1 MIHILFLILKIIG
14 WILLFLLAILLL
26 LILTILFYPV
36 KYRFS
41 AQGENTLDTLV
52 ADGKVSWLF
61 HLISGSASY
70 EHGELKW
77 KLRLAW
83 KKFDSSEEEQNE
95 TSEKSV
101 APEPL
106 EKEPLEDEKKS
117 EIKDNPPEKDVK
129 IEKAS
134 EKGTKIEKE
143 PKIEKGSKIEKEPGI
158 EKESGAEKTKVR
170 EEQRSENVQT
180 ESKLKKIKYTFRK
193 LCGTIKKAGEKK
205 EFLTAFLTYEKHQ
218 RAFEAVK
225 KELCHLLHV
234 LKPKKLQANV
244 TFGFSD
250 PSWTGYMLAFL
261 GSIYGLIGEYVQIQ
275 PDFEERKLEGNAS
288 AEGKVRVI
296 YFAVPA
302 WKLFWNKD
310 VKITYKHIRKY
321 IK

>member
-36 KYRFS
+36 KYRLS
-41 AQGENTLDTLV
+41 AKGENTLDTLV
-52 ADGKVSWLF
+52 AYGKVSWLF

-83 KKFDSSEEEQNE
+83 KKFDSSEEEQKE
-95 TSEKSV
+95 TSEKPV
-101 APEPL
+101 VPEPL
-106 EKEPLEDEKKS
+106 EKEPLEGKKT
-117 EIKDNPPEKDVK
+117 EVKNNPPEKDVK

-134 EKGTKIEKE
+134 EKE

-158 EKESGAEKTKVR
+158 EKESGTEKTKVR
-170 EEQRSENVQT
+170 EERRSESVQT
-180 ESKLKKIKYTFRK
+180 ESKLKKIKYTFQK

-288 AEGKVRVI
+288 AEGKIRVI

>member
-14 WILLFLLAILLL
+14 WILLFLLVILLL

-36 KYRFS
+36 RYRLS
-41 AQGENTLDTLV
+41 AKGENTLDTLV

-83 KKFDSSEEEQNE
+83 KKFASSKEEQNE

-101 APEPL
+101 APDPL

-129 IEKAS
+129 IDKAS

-143 PKIEKGSKIEKEPGI
+143 PGI
-158 EKESGAEKTKVR
+158 EKESGTEKTKAR
-170 EEQRSENVQT
+170 EERRPENVQT
-180 ESKLKKIKYTFRK
+180 ESKLKKIKYTFQK

-250 PSWTGYMLAFL
+250 PSWTGYLLAFL

-288 AEGKVRVI
+288 AEGKIRVI

>member
-41 AQGENTLDTLV
+41 AKGENTLDTLV

-70 EHGELKW
+70 EHGELQW

-83 KKFDSSEEEQNE
+83 KKFASSEEEQNE

-101 APEPL
+101 VPEPL

-134 EKGTKIEKE
+134 EKE

-158 EKESGAEKTKVR
+158 EKESGTEKTKVR
-170 EEQRSENVQT
+170 EERRSESVQT
-180 ESKLKKIKYTFRK
+180 ESKLKKIKYTFQK

-244 TFGFSD
+244 AFGFSD

-288 AEGKVRVI
+288 AEGKIRVI

>member
-1 MIHILFLILKIIG
+1 MVTMG
-14 WILLFLLAILLL
+14 RVVVTMDA
-26 LILTILFYPV
+26 
-36 KYRFS
+36 S
-41 AQGENTLDTLV
+41 MGEVMDRPKMYTPWLNTN
-52 ADGKVSWLF
+52 A
-61 HLISGSASY
+61 
-70 EHGELKW
+70 
-77 KLRLAW
+77 
-83 KKFDSSEEEQNE
+83 
-95 TSEKSV
+95 KSV
-101 APEPL
+101 A
-106 EKEPLEDEKKS
+106 K
-117 EIKDNPPEKDVK
+117 N
-129 IEKAS
+129 
-134 EKGTKIEKE
+134 
-143 PKIEKGSKIEKEPGI
+143 
-158 EKESGAEKTKVR
+158 
-170 EEQRSENVQT
+170 
-180 ESKLKKIKYTFRK
+180 
-193 LCGTIKKAGEKK
+193 TIKKAGEKK

-261 GSIYGLIGEYVQIQ
+261 GSIYGLIGECVQIQ

-288 AEGKVRVI
+288 AEGKIRVI

>member
-26 LILTILFYPV
+26 LILTILFYPG

-41 AQGENTLDTLV
+41 AKGENTPDTLV

-70 EHGELKW
+70 EHGELQW

-83 KKFDSSEEEQNE
+83 KKFASSKEEQNE

-101 APEPL
+101 APDPL

-134 EKGTKIEKE
+134 EKE
-143 PKIEKGSKIEKEPGI
+143 PKIENGSNIEKEPGI
-158 EKESGAEKTKVR
+158 EKESGTEKTKVR
-170 EEQRSENVQT
+170 EERRSESVQT
-180 ESKLKKIKYTFRK
+180 ESKLKKIKYTFQK

-288 AEGKVRVI
+288 AEGKIRVI

>member
-14 WILLFLLAILLL
+14 WILLFLLVILLL

-41 AQGENTLDTLV
+41 AKGENTLDTLV

-83 KKFDSSEEEQNE
+83 KKFDSSKEEQKE
-95 TSEKSV
+95 TSEKPV
-101 APEPL
+101 VPEPL
-106 EKEPLEDEKKS
+106 EKEPLEGKKTEVKNNS
-117 EIKDNPPEKDVK
+117 PEKDVK

-134 EKGTKIEKE
+134 EKE
-143 PKIEKGSKIEKEPGI
+143 PEIK
-158 EKESGAEKTKVR
+158 KESETEKTKVR
-170 EEQRSENVQT
+170 EERRPENVQT
-180 ESKLKKIKYTFRK
+180 ESKLKKIKYTFQK

-288 AEGKVRVI
+288 AEGKIRVI

>member
-14 WILLFLLAILLL
+14 WILLFLLVILLL

-41 AQGENTLDTLV
+41 AKGENTLDTLV
-52 ADGKVSWLF
+52 AYGKVSWLF

-70 EHGELKW
+70 EDVELKW

-83 KKFDSSEEEQNE
+83 KKFDSSEEEQKE
-95 TSEKSV
+95 TSEKPVVS
-101 APEPL
+101 EPL
-106 EKEPLEDEKKS
+106 EKEPLEGKKT
-117 EIKDNPPEKDVK
+117 EVKNNPPEKDVK
-129 IEKAS
+129 IAKAS

-143 PKIEKGSKIEKEPGI
+143 PGI
-158 EKESGAEKTKVR
+158 EKESGTEKTKVR
-170 EEQRSENVQT
+170 EERRSENVQT
-180 ESKLKKIKYTFRK
+180 ESKLKKIKYTFQK

-288 AEGKVRVI
+288 AEGTIRVI

>member
-36 KYRFS
+36 RYRLS
-41 AQGENTLDTLV
+41 AKGENTLDTLV

-83 KKFDSSEEEQNE
+83 KKFDSSKEEQNE
-95 TSEKSV
+95 TAEKSV

-143 PKIEKGSKIEKEPGI
+143 PKIEK
-158 EKESGAEKTKVR
+158 ESGTEKTKVR

-180 ESKLKKIKYTFRK
+180 ESKLKKIKYTFQK

-288 AEGKVRVI
+288 AEGKIRVI

>member
-14 WILLFLLAILLL
+14 WILLLLLAILLL
-26 LILTILFYPV
+26 LILTILFHPV
-36 KYRFS
+36 KYRLS
-41 AQGENTLDTLV
+41 AKGENTLDTLV

-143 PKIEKGSKIEKEPGI
+143 SKIEKEPGI
-158 EKESGAEKTKVR
+158 EKESGTEKTKVR
-170 EEQRSENVQT
+170 EERRSENVQT
-180 ESKLKKIKYTFRK
+180 ESKLKKIKYTFQK

-244 TFGFSD
+244 AFGFSD

-288 AEGKVRVI
+288 AEGKIRVI

>member
-36 KYRFS
+36 RYRLS
-41 AQGENTLDTLV
+41 AKGENTLDTLV

-70 EHGELKW
+70 EHGELQW

-83 KKFDSSEEEQNE
+83 KKFASSEEEQNE

-101 APEPL
+101 VPEPL

-134 EKGTKIEKE
+134 EKE

-158 EKESGAEKTKVR
+158 EKESGTEKTKVR
-170 EEQRSENVQT
+170 EERRPENVQT
-180 ESKLKKIKYTFRK
+180 ESKLKKIKYTFQK

-288 AEGKVRVI
+288 AEGKIRVI

>member
-36 KYRFS
+36 RYRLS
-41 AQGENTLDTLV
+41 AKGENTLDTLV

-83 KKFDSSEEEQNE
+83 KKFDSSKEEQNE

-101 APEPL
+101 APDPL

-129 IEKAS
+129 NEKAS
-134 EKGTKIEKE
+134 EKK
-143 PKIEKGSKIEKEPGI
+143 PKIEKEPGI
-158 EKESGAEKTKVR
+158 EKESGTEKTKVR
-170 EEQRSENVQT
+170 EERRSENVQT
-180 ESKLKKIKYTFRK
+180 ESKLKKIKYTFQK

-275 PDFEERKLEGNAS
+275 PDFEERKLEGHAS

>member
-26 LILTILFYPV
+26 LILTILFYPG

-41 AQGENTLDTLV
+41 AKGENTLDTLV

-70 EHGELKW
+70 EHGELQW

-83 KKFDSSEEEQNE
+83 KKFASSKEEQNE

-143 PKIEKGSKIEKEPGI
+143 PKIEK
-158 EKESGAEKTKVR
+158 ESGTEKTKVR

-180 ESKLKKIKYTFRK
+180 ESKLKKIKYTFQK

-288 AEGKVRVI
+288 AEGKIRVI

>member
-14 WILLFLLAILLL
+14 WILLFLLVILLL

-41 AQGENTLDTLV
+41 AKGEITLDTLV
-52 ADGKVSWLF
+52 AYGKVSWLF

-83 KKFDSSEEEQNE
+83 KKFDSSEEEQKE
-95 TSEKSV
+95 TSEKPVVS
-101 APEPL
+101 EPL
-106 EKEPLEDEKKS
+106 EKEPLEGKKM
-117 EIKDNPPEKDVK
+117 EVKNNPPEKDVK
-129 IEKAS
+129 IAKAS

-143 PKIEKGSKIEKEPGI
+143 PGI
-158 EKESGAEKTKVR
+158 EKESGTEKTKVR
-170 EEQRSENVQT
+170 EECRSENVQT
-180 ESKLKKIKYTFRK
+180 ESKLKKIKYTFQK

-244 TFGFSD
+244 SFGFSD

-288 AEGKVRVI
+288 AEGKIRVI

>member
-41 AQGENTLDTLV
+41 AKGENTLDTLV
-52 ADGKVSWLF
+52 AYGKVSWLF

-70 EHGELKW
+70 EHGELQW

-83 KKFDSSEEEQNE
+83 KKFDSSEEEQKE

-101 APEPL
+101 APDPL

-134 EKGTKIEKE
+134 EKE

-158 EKESGAEKTKVR
+158 EKESGTEKTKVR
-170 EEQRSENVQT
+170 EERRSESVQT
-180 ESKLKKIKYTFRK
+180 ESKLKKIKYTFQK

-288 AEGKVRVI
+288 AEGKIRVI

>member
-41 AQGENTLDTLV
+41 AKGENTLDTLV

-83 KKFDSSEEEQNE
+83 KKFDSSKEEQNE

-101 APEPL
+101 VPEPL

-129 IEKAS
+129 IEKTS
-134 EKGTKIEKE
+134 EKE

-158 EKESGAEKTKVR
+158 EKESGTEKTKVR
-170 EEQRSENVQT
+170 EERRSESVQT
-180 ESKLKKIKYTFRK
+180 ESKLKKIKYTFQK

-244 TFGFSD
+244 TFGLSD

-288 AEGKVRVI
+288 AEGKIRVI
-296 YFAVPA
+296 YFAVPD

>member
-1 MIHILFLILKIIG
+1 M
-14 WILLFLLAILLL
+14 
-26 LILTILFYPV
+26 
-36 KYRFS
+36 
-41 AQGENTLDTLV
+41 
-52 ADGKVSWLF
+52 
-61 HLISGSASY
+61 
-70 EHGELKW
+70 
-77 KLRLAW
+77 
-83 KKFDSSEEEQNE
+83 
-95 TSEKSV
+95 
-101 APEPL
+101 
-106 EKEPLEDEKKS
+106 EDEKKS

-143 PKIEKGSKIEKEPGI
+143 
-158 EKESGAEKTKVR
+158 SGTEKTKVR
-170 EEQRSENVQT
+170 EERRSENVQT
-180 ESKLKKIKYTFRK
+180 ESKLKKIKYTFQK

-288 AEGKVRVI
+288 AEGKIRVI

>member
-1 MIHILFLILKIIG
+1 M
-14 WILLFLLAILLL
+14 
-26 LILTILFYPV
+26 
-36 KYRFS
+36 
-41 AQGENTLDTLV
+41 
-52 ADGKVSWLF
+52 
-61 HLISGSASY
+61 
-70 EHGELKW
+70 
-77 KLRLAW
+77 
-83 KKFDSSEEEQNE
+83 
-95 TSEKSV
+95 
-101 APEPL
+101 
-106 EKEPLEDEKKS
+106 
-117 EIKDNPPEKDVK
+117 
-129 IEKAS
+129 KA
-134 EKGTKIEKE
+134 
-143 PKIEKGSKIEKEPGI
+143 
-158 EKESGAEKTKVR
+158 R
-170 EEQRSENVQT
+170 EERRPENVQT
-180 ESKLKKIKYTFRK
+180 ESKLKKIKYTFQK

-288 AEGKVRVI
+288 AEGKIRVI

>member
-14 WILLFLLAILLL
+14 WILLFLLVILLL
-26 LILTILFYPV
+26 LILTILFHPV
-36 KYRFS
+36 KYRLS

-83 KKFDSSEEEQNE
+83 KKFDSSEEEQKE
-95 TSEKSV
+95 MPEKPV
-101 APEPL
+101 FPEPL
-106 EKEPLEDEKKS
+106 EKEPLEGKKT
-117 EIKDNPPEKDVK
+117 EVKNNPPEKDVK

-134 EKGTKIEKE
+134 EKGTKIEK
-143 PKIEKGSKIEKEPGI
+143 GSKIEKEPGI
-158 EKESGAEKTKVR
+158 EKESETEKTKVR
-170 EEQRSENVQT
+170 EVRRPENVQT
-180 ESKLKKIKYTFRK
+180 ESKLKKIKYTFQK

-225 KELCHLLHV
+225 KELCYLLHV

-261 GSIYGLIGEYVQIQ
+261 GSIYGLIGECVQIQ
-275 PDFEERKLEGNAS
+275 PDFEEQKLEGNVS
-288 AEGKVRVI
+288 AEGKIRVI

>member
-26 LILTILFYPV
+26 LILTILFHPV
-36 KYRFS
+36 KYRLS

-95 TSEKSV
+95 TLEKSV

-134 EKGTKIEKE
+134 EKE

-158 EKESGAEKTKVR
+158 EKESGTEKTKVR
-170 EEQRSENVQT
+170 EERRSESVQT
-180 ESKLKKIKYTFRK
+180 ESKLKKIKYTFQK

-244 TFGFSD
+244 AFGFSD

-288 AEGKVRVI
+288 AEGKIRVI